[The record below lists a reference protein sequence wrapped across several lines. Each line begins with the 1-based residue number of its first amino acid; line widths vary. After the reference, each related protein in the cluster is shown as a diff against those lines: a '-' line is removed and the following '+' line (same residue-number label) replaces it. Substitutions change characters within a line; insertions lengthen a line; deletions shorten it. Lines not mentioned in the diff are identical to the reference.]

1 MFLIDKVEGWRGK
14 DRGEVDDM
22 AGFRQFE
29 EIGAWQQGRA
39 LVRDIY
45 QLSRVGGLSKDFGLR
60 DQIQRAAVSICS
72 NIAEG
77 FERRGNKEFIKFLW
91 IAKGSAA
98 EVYSQLYHLQDIGY
112 VSREEFSDL
121 HGKAKRIGAT
131 LHLLIESIPDPNRLK

>member
-1 MFLIDKVEGWRGK
+1 
-14 DRGEVDDM
+14 M

-45 QLSRVGGLSKDFGLR
+45 QLSRTGGLSKDSGLR
-60 DQIQRAAVSICS
+60 DQIQRAAVSVCS

-98 EVYSQLYHLQDIGY
+98 EVSSQLYHLQDLGY
-112 VSREEFSDL
+112 VSDDEFADL
-121 HGKAKRIGAT
+121 QGKAKRIGAT
-131 LHLLIESIPDPNRLK
+131 LHLLIDSIPNPNHLK